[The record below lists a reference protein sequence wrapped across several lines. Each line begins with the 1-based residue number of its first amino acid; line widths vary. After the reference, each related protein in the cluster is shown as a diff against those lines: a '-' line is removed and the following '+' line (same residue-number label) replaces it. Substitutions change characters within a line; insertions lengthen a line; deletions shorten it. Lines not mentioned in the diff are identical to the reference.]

1 MYEAETK
8 TIEYPIEIQNHEIKM
23 YAYQVV
29 TEKWGVE
36 QWKYYNDLISR
47 ESGWNTNAQNPTSTA
62 FGLHQFLNGTWQGGE
77 CIKTIDYKVQ
87 IDCGIKYVE
96 DRYETPHKAIVFH
109 NANNWY

>member
-77 CIKTIDYKVQ
+77 CIKTTDYKVQ
-87 IDCGIKYVE
+87 IDCGI
-96 DRYETPHKAIVFH
+96 
-109 NANNWY
+109 NM